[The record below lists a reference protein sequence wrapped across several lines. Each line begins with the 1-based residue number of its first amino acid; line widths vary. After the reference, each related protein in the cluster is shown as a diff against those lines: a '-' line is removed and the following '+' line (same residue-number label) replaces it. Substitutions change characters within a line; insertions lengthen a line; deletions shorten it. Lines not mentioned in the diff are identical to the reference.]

1 MYMATVSR
9 RRMEAPMFHD
19 QITTLIA
26 TLLGPLLLFNAVGLA
41 RFASSTVRSI
51 AGSAV
56 RAAKLG

>member
-1 MYMATVSR
+1 
-9 RRMEAPMFHD
+9 MFHD

-26 TLLGPLLLFNAVGLA
+26 TLLGPLLLFNAVSLA
-41 RFASSTVRSI
+41 RLASSTLRSI